1 MSLLSS
7 IPHRCTI
14 RKRTRTK
21 GTLGGSKDSWTDVQT
36 DVECWEQNASQAEI
50 TAYEKRGM
58 TVSRKVF
65 FPTDPSVT
73 VQHQVLITSRDK
85 GITTISSPV
94 PLDVKTES
102 RPDASAGLGVAYK
115 VMVDYIGSSEN

>member
-1 MSLLSS
+1 M
-7 IPHRCTI
+7 PHRCTI
-14 RKRTRTK
+14 RKRTRST
-21 GTLGGSKDSWTDVQT
+21 GTLGGSKDSWENVQT

-50 TAYEKRGM
+50 STYEKRGM
-58 TVSRKVF
+58 TVSRKVY

-73 VQHQVLITSRDK
+73 VQHQILMTSRDR

-102 RPDASAGLGVAYK
+102 LPDAAAGLGAVYK
-115 VMVDYIGSSEN
+115 VMVDYIRSSEN